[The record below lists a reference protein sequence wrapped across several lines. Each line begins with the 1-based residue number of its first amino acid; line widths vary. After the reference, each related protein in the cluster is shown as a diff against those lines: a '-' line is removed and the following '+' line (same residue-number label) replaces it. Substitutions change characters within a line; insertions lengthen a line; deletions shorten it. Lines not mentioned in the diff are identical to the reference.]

1 MLRTLKQ
8 VLFYLLFY
16 FLERIPMDKLVL
28 YTLPNYINITL
39 IILLV
44 VIVTSF
50 ITFIFATITEKEN
63 LSVVTHVTFIISLI
77 LSVVILVSASI
88 TSRIIVDEQSYTI
101 IKTDDTIRVNSHS
114 DWVDNTTYN
123 IIGHKDGVYYL
134 EDRERSK
141 NLIKLPDNEFEKITN
156 Q

>member
-1 MLRTLKQ
+1 
-8 VLFYLLFY
+8 
-16 FLERIPMDKLVL
+16 MDKLIL
-28 YTLPNYINITL
+28 YALPNYITITL

-44 VIVTSF
+44 VIITSF

-63 LSVVTHVTFIISLI
+63 LSMVTHATLIISLI

-123 IIGHKDGVYYL
+123 IIGHRDGRYYL
-134 EDRERSK
+134 EDEER
-141 NLIKLPDNEFEKITN
+141 
-156 Q
+156 

>member
-1 MLRTLKQ
+1 
-8 VLFYLLFY
+8 
-16 FLERIPMDKLVL
+16 MDKLIL
-28 YTLPNYINITL
+28 YALPNYITITL

-44 VIVTSF
+44 VIITSF

-63 LSVVTHVTFIISLI
+63 LSMVTHATLIISLI

-101 IKTDDTIRVNSHS
+101 IKTDDIVRVNSHS
-114 DWVDNTTYN
+114 DWIDNTTYN

>member
-1 MLRTLKQ
+1 
-8 VLFYLLFY
+8 
-16 FLERIPMDKLVL
+16 MDKLVL
-28 YTLPNYINITL
+28 YTMPNYINITL

-63 LSVVTHVTFIISLI
+63 LSMVTHATLIIALI

-156 Q
+156 K

>member
-1 MLRTLKQ
+1 
-8 VLFYLLFY
+8 
-16 FLERIPMDKLVL
+16 MDKLVL
-28 YTLPNYINITL
+28 YTMPNYINITL

-63 LSVVTHVTFIISLI
+63 LSMVTHATLIIALI
-77 LSVVILVSASI
+77 LSVVIVVSTSI
-88 TSRIIVDEQSYTI
+88 TSRIVVNEQSYTI
-101 IKTDDTIRVNSHS
+101 TKTDDTIRVNSHS
-114 DWVDNTTYN
+114 DWIDNTTYN
-123 IIGHKDGVYYL
+123 IIGHKNGVYYL

>member
-1 MLRTLKQ
+1 
-8 VLFYLLFY
+8 
-16 FLERIPMDKLVL
+16 MDKLVL
-28 YTLPNYINITL
+28 YTMPNYINITL
-39 IILLV
+39 VILLV
-44 VIVTSF
+44 VVVASF

-63 LSVVTHVTFIISLI
+63 LSMVTHATLIISLI

-123 IIGHKDGVYYL
+123 IIGHRDGRYYL
-134 EDRERSK
+134 EDEEHQHSI
-141 NLIKLPDNEFEKITN
+141 IKLSDDEFEKITN

>member
-1 MLRTLKQ
+1 
-8 VLFYLLFY
+8 
-16 FLERIPMDKLVL
+16 MDKLIL
-28 YTLPNYINITL
+28 YALPNYITITL

-44 VIVTSF
+44 VIITSF

-63 LSVVTHVTFIISLI
+63 LSMVTHATLIISLI

-101 IKTDDTIRVNSHS
+101 IKTDDIVRVNSHS
-114 DWVDNTTYN
+114 DWIDNTTYN
-123 IIGHKDGVYYL
+123 IISHKDGVYYL

>member
-1 MLRTLKQ
+1 
-8 VLFYLLFY
+8 
-16 FLERIPMDKLVL
+16 MDKLIL

-63 LSVVTHVTFIISLI
+63 LSMVTHATLIISLI

-101 IKTDDTIRVNSHS
+101 IKTDDIVRVNSHS
-114 DWVDNTTYN
+114 DWIDNTTYN

>member
-1 MLRTLKQ
+1 
-8 VLFYLLFY
+8 
-16 FLERIPMDKLVL
+16 MDKLVL

-63 LSVVTHVTFIISLI
+63 LSVVTHVTFIISLV
-77 LSVVILVSASI
+77 LSVVIVVSASI
-88 TSRIIVDEQSYTI
+88 ISRIIVNEHSYTI
-101 IKTDDTIRVNSHS
+101 TKTDDTIRVNSHS

-123 IIGHKDGVYYL
+123 IIGHRDGVYYL
-134 EDRERSK
+134 EDRERQHSI
-141 NLIKLPDNEFEKITN
+141 IKLSDDEFAKIAN
-156 Q
+156 QQ

>member
-1 MLRTLKQ
+1 
-8 VLFYLLFY
+8 
-16 FLERIPMDKLVL
+16 MDKLIL
-28 YTLPNYINITL
+28 YALPNYITITL

-44 VIVTSF
+44 VIITSF

-63 LSVVTHVTFIISLI
+63 LSMVTHATLIISLI

-114 DWVDNTTYN
+114 DWVDNTTHN
-123 IIGHKDGVYYL
+123 IIGHRDGRYYL
-134 EDRERSK
+134 EDEERQHSI
-141 NLIKLPDNEFEKITN
+141 IKLSDDEFEKITN

>member
-1 MLRTLKQ
+1 
-8 VLFYLLFY
+8 
-16 FLERIPMDKLVL
+16 MDKLVL

-63 LSVVTHVTFIISLI
+63 LSMVTHATLIISLI
-77 LSVVILVSASI
+77 LSVVILVSACI
-88 TSRIIVDEQSYTI
+88 ISRIIVGEQSYTI
-101 IKTDDTIRVNSHS
+101 TKTDDTIRVNSHS

-123 IIGHKDGVYYL
+123 IIGHRDGRYYL
-134 EDRERSK
+134 NDEERQ
-141 NLIKLPDNEFEKITN
+141 NTIIKLSDDEFAKIEN
-156 Q
+156 QQ